1 MIYLVDQRVSTIVER
16 TRTGTT
22 RKAGIRT
29 GTETRRA
36 GTRTRTGTTRRA
48 GIRIGTGTRR
58 VRTRIRTR
66 TRRRIG

>member
-1 MIYLVDQRVSTIVER
+1 MIYLMDQRVKTIVKR

-22 RKAGIRT
+22 RKVGMRI

-48 GIRIGTGTRR
+48 GIRIGIGTRR
-58 VRTRIRTR
+58 VGTRTRTR